1 MATCIRKCSG
11 KQLIL
16 ESIILVPYHLLS
28 TYYMPVTSYIIV
40 YNHQNNPVRFTNAE
54 NKIQKKQLAKFTE
67 RANSGTVL
75 YQVCLPSSCSFHEF
89 RIFQTVDHEQYLNR
103 NRIARKTL
111 EGIKSSKMGIVL

>member
-16 ESIILVPYHLLS
+16 KSIILVPYHLLS

-54 NKIQKKQLAKFTE
+54 NKIKKQLAKFTD
-67 RANSGTVL
+67 RANSGTEFCTKSVSPAHAL
-75 YQVCLPSSCSFHEF
+75 FMSSEF
-89 RIFQTVDHEQYLNR
+89 FKLWITNS
-103 NRIARKTL
+103 I
-111 EGIKSSKMGIVL
+111 